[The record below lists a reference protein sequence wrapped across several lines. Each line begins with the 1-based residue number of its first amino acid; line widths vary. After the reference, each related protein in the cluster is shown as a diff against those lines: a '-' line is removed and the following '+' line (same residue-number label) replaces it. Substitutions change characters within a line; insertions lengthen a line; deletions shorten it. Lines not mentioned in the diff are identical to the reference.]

1 MQRSKFISTLIII
14 FFLLAGIL
22 IGNSV
27 LDFGLNDSL
36 KQPEPIAQ
44 KEEPAARIPDAKEKQ
59 REDYRDSQIMGRDT
73 VREIV
78 AACGDSV
85 IKIETEATV
94 TSNSNPFFNDP
105 FFREFFGNS
114 FPQETKKQTGLGSG
128 FLISEDGYILT
139 NNHVIDGADKILVYS
154 TSREEPYEAKVM
166 GKAPELDLAVIKI
179 DGDQPFPYLEMGN
192 SDLVEVGD
200 WVIAIGNP
208 YGLDH
213 TVTVGVISAMGRPLN
228 IEGTIYQNLFQTDAA
243 INPGN
248 SGGPMLNL
256 QGQVIGINTAVNA
269 SAQGIGFAIPARTA
283 LDVVDE
289 LKAGVDR
296 VRPWVGINMQPL
308 TPELS
313 AYFNLDM
320 TEGVIIYEVVEGA
333 PADAAGLKRGDVILS
348 LDGQKIT
355 TAEQIQGI
363 IRSHKVGDQ
372 VEFVVLRNGAKASF
386 MVRLEASK

>member
-27 LDFGLNDSL
+27 LDFGLNDSP